1 MTMNRISLTIF
12 IAFLTILVPIFAEPH
27 REHGAHEHG
36 IASLD
41 VTVDG
46 NKVDID
52 LHSPAVNIIGFEHS
66 ARTAADKARQQAGLD
81 RIRKNLSVLFQFDPS
96 RGCKIKIKDLK
107 IETEQHADHP
117 GEKTGEH
124 SELDGEFEVTCA
136 KSPAGSKLK
145 FAFTKI
151 FRDFNLTKIRVQVMS
166 DHPVSTV
173 IENDEG
179 SVEL

>member
-1 MTMNRISLTIF
+1 
-12 IAFLTILVPIFAEPH
+12 
-27 REHGAHEHG
+27 
-36 IASLD
+36 
-41 VTVDG
+41 
-46 NKVDID
+46 
-52 LHSPAVNIIGFEHS
+52 
-66 ARTAADKARQQAGLD
+66 
-81 RIRKNLSVLFQFDPS
+81 
-96 RGCKIKIKDLK
+96 
-107 IETEQHADHP
+107 
-117 GEKTGEH
+117 H